1 MHNVFQPPP
10 PLLPP
15 SPSFPFLF
23 LSFHPMSFVWRG
35 TGGGGGGGGDGG
47 EWRDGE
53 KERGDEPLFF
63 VPLLLFFFFF
73 FKERERPVCNSVLS
87 IVLTRPAEW

>member
-35 TGGGGGGGGDGG
+35 GTGGGGGGGGDGG

-63 VPLLLFFFFF
+63 VPLLLLFFFFLK
-73 FKERERPVCNSVLS
+73 KERDLSVILS
-87 IVLTRPAEW
+87 CLLC